1 MVNCGGERKLDSY
14 ADTVAT
20 KLVCCLYRFVETC
33 IEILD
38 EVSAVTTQIHHILKL
53 LVENIHGSNLF
64 SQETC
69 FNYSI
74 LLHSHVNKN
83 KESSNWIEHERVIL
97 RSCSSAELFAFNA
110 DTTNGNKLS
119 VKPVFH
125 LSLNLCVQLINPPV
139 RLRKLHCIL
148 SAKPS
153 TETPETWDPEEAV
166 DLYEKLMLHVSQDV
180 NSSSGKHRRVCGGGD
195 GSVCFNI
202 NVTGHQ
208 GFSTCLLDVS
218 AFPVGSYKMKWQ
230 GCSTVTEGSP
240 YWSPVPLNMGIV
252 FSVKVPPIVS
262 S

>member
-1 MVNCGGERKLDSY
+1 MWICKFAVCGILRMQEKAKGKED
-14 ADTVAT
+14 DV
-20 KLVCCLYRFVETC
+20 FC
-33 IEILD
+33 IPKSKDRLQLLSD
-38 EVSAVTTQIHHILKL
+38 ILKKWMKL
-53 LVENIHGSNLF
+53 SFQVPKHF
-64 SQETC
+64 FT
-69 FNYSI
+69 
-74 LLHSHVNKN
+74 V
-83 KESSNWIEHERVIL
+83 
-97 RSCSSAELFAFNA
+97 RSCSGAELFAFNA